1 MSTHKQIDKICCV
14 VLAFILVITV
24 LFVNG
29 KSLGIESVQ
38 AVMGYQQKIF
48 DTSYVHSI
56 DIIMDDWDEFIAN
69 CTDEAYTLCTV
80 VIDNE
85 ASKNVA
91 IRAKGNTSLTQV
103 KSYGSDRYS
112 FKIEFDHYDSNKS
125 YYGLDKLCL
134 NNIIQDNT
142 FVKDYLTYQM
152 MLYTD
157 AVAPLCSFAY
167 ITVNGEDWGL
177 YLAVESIED
186 SFIKRNYGN
195 EQGELYKPDSQN
207 MGGGRG
213 NGKGFDMDNIKDMF
227 DSNTSESDENNNSF
241 TPEDGSFGNENT
253 APGNGPFGNGNIPPD
268 GMPTDG
274 VMGELPDNL
283 PTDEFGKDKGGNGG
297 MDKVMGSN
305 DVSLIYS
312 DDEYSSY
319 SNIFDNAKTDITN
332 KDKDRLIAALKNI
345 NENTDI
351 ESSVDI
357 ESVIRYFVVHNFV
370 LNFDSYTG
378 SMIHNYYLYEHDGKL
393 SMIPWDYNL
402 AFGGFQSSG
411 GAQSLINYPIDTPVS
426 GGTVDSRPMLA
437 WIFKNDEYTQLY
449 HQYFAEFISEYFD
462 SGYFAD
468 MIESL
473 KQMLMPYVEKD
484 PTKFCTYNEF
494 IKGIDTLKEFC
505 LLRAQSVSG
514 QLNGEIPSTSD
525 GQSQDSSN
533 LISADGITISDMG
546 SMNNNGGFGSNRGG
560 FGDPRNG
567 GNINGTDEAT
577 VIDDNSTETE
587 LITDDIE
594 LAAETTSITSARSNL
609 GINTLNIVTMSN
621 TNTTDMFSGQQP
633 PDMPENGASPGGMP
647 PQNGETPSQG
657 GMPPQ
662 GDMGDFQ
669 GQQPPDMPGG
679 DNNGTGVSSTPE
691 SGEDNNGSTGNGNSG
706 NTESNVSSD
715 ATSNVSSTESVQSDE
730 SSASQNDKQDTSDST
745 ADESVSSTAQPEQDR
760 GFNRGDKFDMM
771 NDNGFMGAQ
780 PGDMT
785 AASGPNT
792 WVLLGISFV
801 ILLLGLAL
809 AYFLYKER
817 N

>member
-14 VLAFILVITV
+14 VLVFILVITV
-24 LFVNG
+24 LFMNG
-29 KSLGIESVQ
+29 KILGIESVQ
-38 AVMGYQQKIF
+38 AVMVYQQKIF

-56 DIIMDDWDEFIAN
+56 DIIMDDWNEFIDN
-69 CTDEAYTLCTV
+69 CTDEEYTMCTI

-103 KSYGSDRYS
+103 KSYGNDRYS

-142 FVKDYLTYQM
+142 FVKDYLTYEM
-152 MLYTD
+152 MLYTN

-186 SFIKRNYGN
+186 SFLRRNYGN

-213 NGKGFDMDNIKDMF
+213 NGKGFDMDDIKDMF
-227 DSNTSESDENNNSF
+227 DPNTSENTENNNSF
-241 TPEDGSFGNENT
+241 TPGDGPFSNENT
-253 APGNGPFGNGNIPPD
+253 PPD
-268 GMPTDG
+268 NMPTDG
-274 VMGELPDNL
+274 FKGEVPDKVPTGGFGEDMGD
-283 PTDEFGKDKGGNGG
+283 NGG

-319 SNIFDNAKTDITN
+319 SNIFENAKTDITN

-351 ESSVDI
+351 GGSVDI
-357 ESVIRYFVVHNFV
+357 ERVIRYFVVHNFV

-402 AFGGFQSSG
+402 AFGGFQSLG
-411 GAQSLINYPIDTPVS
+411 DAQSLINYPIDTPVS

-437 WIFKNDEYTQLY
+437 WIFKNSEYTQLY

-462 SGYFAD
+462 SGYFSD

-473 KQMLMPYVEKD
+473 KQMLLPYVEKD
-484 PTKFCTYNEF
+484 PTKFCTYDEF

-505 LLRAQSVSG
+505 LLRAQSVTG

-525 GQSQDSSN
+525 GQSQDSSK

-546 SMNNNGGFGSNRGG
+546 SMNNNGGFGGNRGD
-560 FGDPRNG
+560 FDYPRRSG
-567 GNINGTDEAT
+567 SVSDTDETT
-577 VIDDNSTETE
+577 VIDDNSAETE
-587 LITDDIE
+587 LIIDNIE
-594 LAAETTSITSARSNL
+594 LATETTSITSARSNL
-609 GINTLNIVTMSN
+609 GINALNAVTMSN
-621 TNTTDMFSGQQP
+621 TNMTDMFSGQQP
-633 PDMPENGASPGGMP
+633 PDMQENGGFG
-647 PQNGETPSQG
+647 G

-662 GDMGDFQ
+662 GDSGDFQ
-669 GQQPPDMPGG
+669 GQQPPDIPGMG
-679 DNNGTGVSSTPE
+679 NNDREIPSMPE
-691 SGEDNNGSTGNGNSG
+691 SGENNNSSTDNDNANNA
-706 NTESNVSSD
+706 ESNVSPDVASD
-715 ATSNVSSTESVQSDE
+715 VSSTESVKNGE
-730 SSASQNDKQDTSDST
+730 SSENQEDKQDTSSS
-745 ADESVSSTAQPEQDR
+745 AEDESVSSTTQTEQGG
-760 GFNRGDKFDMM
+760 GFNRGDKFGMRD
-771 NDNGFMGAQ
+771 DNGIMGGGLSTQ

-785 AASGPNT
+785 AASELNT
-792 WVLLGISFV
+792 WLLLGISFV

>member
-14 VLAFILVITV
+14 LLAFILVITV
-24 LFVNG
+24 LFING
-29 KSLGIESVQ
+29 KSFGIESVQ

-48 DTSYVHSI
+48 DTSFVHSI

-69 CTDEAYTLCTV
+69 CTDEEYNLCTV

-85 ASKNVA
+85 ACKNVA

-103 KSYGSDRYS
+103 KSFGNNRYS

-177 YLAVESIED
+177 YLAVESVEE

-195 EQGELYKPDSQN
+195 GQGELYKPDSQN

-227 DSNTSESDENNNSF
+227 DPNTSESKDNNNPF
-241 TPEDGSFGNENT
+241 TPGDT
-253 APGNGPFGNGNIPPD
+253 PFDNGNTPPD
-268 GMPTDG
+268 NIPTDG
-274 VMGELPDNL
+274 FMRERPNNAPTGEFD
-283 PTDEFGKDKGGNGG
+283 KDMVGNGG
-297 MDKVMGSN
+297 MNKVMGSN

-357 ESVIRYFVVHNFV
+357 ERVVRYFVVHNFV

-402 AFGGFQSSG
+402 AFGGFQSAG
-411 GAQSLINYPIDTPVS
+411 GAQGLINYPIDTPVS

-437 WIFKNDEYTQLY
+437 WIFKSDEYTQLY
-449 HQYFAEFISEYFD
+449 HQYFDEFISEYFD

-473 KQMLMPYVEKD
+473 KQMLLPYVEKD
-484 PTKFCTYNEF
+484 PTKFCTYDEF

-505 LLRAQSVSG
+505 LLRAQSVCG
-514 QLNGEIPSTSD
+514 QLKGEIPSTSD
-525 GQSQDSSN
+525 GQSQDSSK

-546 SMNNNGGFGSNRGG
+546 SMNNKGGFGGNHGD
-560 FGDPRNG
+560 FGDARSS
-567 GNINGTDEAT
+567 GNASNTDETT
-577 VIDDNSTETE
+577 VTDDNSTGTE
-587 LITDDIE
+587 LTIDNIE
-594 LAAETTSITSARSNL
+594 LNVETTSITSVWSNSVVK
-609 GINTLNIVTMSN
+609 TLNTVTMSN
-621 TNTTDMFSGQQP
+621 TNMTDMFSGQQP
-633 PDMPENGASPGGMP
+633 PDMQENGGSPVGMP
-647 PQNGETPSQG
+647 PNNGEI
-657 GMPPQ
+657 PPQ
-662 GDMGDFQ
+662 GDRGDFQ
-669 GQQPPDMPGG
+669 GQQPPDMPSMGNN
-679 DNNGTGVSSTPE
+679 DNKVSSMPE
-691 SGEDNNGSTGNGNSG
+691 SGENNNSGTDNNAGNV
-706 NTESNVSSD
+706 ESNVSSD
-715 ATSNVSSTESVQSDE
+715 VTSNVSSTESDKNGE
-730 SSASQNDKQDTSDST
+730 SSENQEDKQDTAGSMP
-745 ADESVSSTAQPEQDR
+745 DESESSTAQSEQGG
-760 GFNRGDKFDMM
+760 GFNRGDKFNMM
-771 NDNGFMGAQ
+771 NDNGFIGTS

-785 AASGPNT
+785 AASGSNT
-792 WVLLGISFV
+792 LVLLGISFAV
-801 ILLLGLAL
+801 LLLGLAL

>member
-14 VLAFILVITV
+14 ALAFILVITV
-24 LFVNG
+24 LFISG

-48 DTSYVHSI
+48 DTSFVHSI

-69 CTDEAYTLCTV
+69 CTDEEYNLCTV

-103 KSYGSDRYS
+103 ESYGNNRYS

-177 YLAVESIED
+177 YLAVESVED

-207 MGGGRG
+207 MGDGRG

-227 DSNTSESDENNNSF
+227 DPNTAESKDNNNSF
-241 TPEDGSFGNENT
+241 TPGDT
-253 APGNGPFGNGNIPPD
+253 PFGNGNTPP
-268 GMPTDG
+268 GNMPPEGFT
-274 VMGELPDNL
+274 GERPDNA
-283 PTDEFGKDKGGNGG
+283 PTGGFDKDMGGNGG
-297 MDKVMGSN
+297 MDRVMGSN

-319 SNIFDNAKTDITN
+319 SNIFENAKTDITN

-357 ESVIRYFVVHNFV
+357 ERVIRYFVVHNFV

-402 AFGGFQSSG
+402 AFSGFQSAGS
-411 GAQSLINYPIDTPVS
+411 AQSLINYPIDTPVS
-426 GGTVDSRPMLA
+426 DGTVDSRPMLA
-437 WIFKNDEYTQLY
+437 WIFKSDEYTQLY
-449 HQYFAEFISEYFD
+449 HQYFDEFISEYFD

-484 PTKFCTYNEF
+484 PTKFCTYDEF

-514 QLNGEIPSTSD
+514 QLKGEIPSTSD
-525 GQSQDSSN
+525 GQSQDSSK

-546 SMNNNGGFGSNRGG
+546 SMGNNGGFGGNRGD
-560 FGDPRNG
+560 FVDPRRS
-567 GNINGTDEAT
+567 GNISDTDETT
-577 VIDDNSTETE
+577 VTDDNSTGTE
-587 LITDDIE
+587 LTTDNIE
-594 LAAETTSITSARSNL
+594 LNVETTSITSVGSNSAVK
-609 GINTLNIVTMSN
+609 TLNAVTMSN
-621 TNTTDMFSGQQP
+621 TNMTDMFSGQQP
-633 PDMPENGASPGGMP
+633 PDMQENGGFGGDMSPNNGEIP
-647 PQNGETPSQG
+647 PQG
-657 GMPPQ
+657 GVPPQ
-662 GDMGDFQ
+662 GDRGDFQ
-669 GQQPPDMPGG
+669 GQQPPDMPSM
-679 DNNGTGVSSTPE
+679 DNNDNKVSSMPE
-691 SGEDNNGSTGNGNSG
+691 SGENNNSRVDNDNAGNV
-706 NTESNVSSD
+706 ESDVSSD
-715 ATSNVSSTESVQSDE
+715 VTSNVSSTESAENGE
-730 SSASQNDKQDTSDST
+730 SSEKQEDKQDTSGNA
-745 ADESVSSTAQPEQDR
+745 ADESISSTAQSEQGG
-760 GFNRGDKFDMM
+760 GFNRGDKFNMM
-771 NDNGFMGAQ
+771 NDNGFTGTP

-785 AASGPNT
+785 AASGLNT
-792 WVLLGISFV
+792 WVLLGISFAV
-801 ILLLGLAL
+801 LLLGLAL

>member
-24 LFVNG
+24 LFMNG
-29 KSLGIESVQ
+29 KSLGVESVQ

-69 CTDEAYTLCTV
+69 CTDEEYTVCTV
-80 VIDNE
+80 VIDDE

-103 KSYGSDRYS
+103 KSYGNDRYS
-112 FKIEFDHYDSNKS
+112 FKIEFDHYDSNKT

-157 AVAPLCSFAY
+157 AIAPLCSFAY

-177 YLAVESIED
+177 YLAVESVED

-213 NGKGFDMDNIKDMF
+213 NGKEFDMDNIKDMF
-227 DSNTSESDENNNSF
+227 DPNTSENTENNNSF
-241 TPEDGSFGNENT
+241 TPGDT
-253 APGNGPFGNGNIPPD
+253 PFGNGNTPP
-268 GMPTDG
+268 GNMPTDG
-274 VMGELPDNL
+274 FMGERPDNV
-283 PTDEFGKDKGGNGG
+283 PTGGFDKDMGGNGG
-297 MDKVMGSN
+297 MDRVMGSN

-319 SNIFDNAKTDITN
+319 SNIFENAKTDITN

-357 ESVIRYFVVHNFV
+357 ERVIRYFVVHNFV

-402 AFGGFQSSG
+402 AFGGFQSAGS
-411 GAQSLINYPIDTPVS
+411 AQSLINYPIDTPVS

-437 WIFKNDEYTQLY
+437 WIFKSDEYTQLY
-449 HQYFAEFISEYFD
+449 HQYFDEFISEYFD

-473 KQMLMPYVEKD
+473 KQMILPYVEKD
-484 PTKFCTYNEF
+484 PTKFCTYDEF

-514 QLNGEIPSTSD
+514 QLKGEIPSTSD
-525 GQSQDSSN
+525 GQSQDSSK

-546 SMNNNGGFGSNRGG
+546 SMGNNGGFEGNRGD
-560 FGDPRNG
+560 FGDPRRSG
-567 GNINGTDEAT
+567 GVNDTDETA
-577 VIDDNSTETE
+577 VIDDNSTGTE
-587 LITDDIE
+587 LITDNIE
-594 LAAETTSITSARSNL
+594 LDTKTTSITSARSNL
-609 GINTLNIVTMSN
+609 GINTLNAVTMSN
-621 TNTTDMFSGQQP
+621 TNMTDMFAGQQP
-633 PDMPENGASPGGMP
+633 PDMQENGGFPGGMP
-647 PQNGETPSQG
+647 PQNGESPSQG
-657 GMPPQ
+657 EMPPQ
-662 GDMGDFQ
+662 GNMGDFQ
-669 GQQPPDMPGG
+669 GQQPPDMPSMG
-679 DNNGTGVSSTPE
+679 NNDSNIPSMPE
-691 SGEDNNGSTGNGNSG
+691 SSENNNSKVDNDNASNV
-706 NTESNVSSD
+706 ESNISSD
-715 ATSNVSSTESVQSDE
+715 VTSDVSSTENPENGE
-730 SSASQNDKQDTSDST
+730 SSENREDKQDTSGNVT
-745 ADESVSSTAQPEQDR
+745 DESVSSTTQNEQGGD
-760 GFNRGDKFDMM
+760 FNRGDKFGMRD
-771 NDNGFMGAQ
+771 DNGFMGDGVPTQ

-785 AASGPNT
+785 AASELNT
-792 WVLLGISFV
+792 WLLLGISFV